1 MGEDICNSSNKIR
14 DEFLMLL
21 LLTLNPTE
29 TCKRKSIL
37 YTHVTQILNFD
48 EEPTLLTCDPQPISH
63 LYPASQANYMLL

>member
-1 MGEDICNSSNKIR
+1 
-14 DEFLMLL
+14 MLL

-29 TCKRKSIL
+29 TCKHKSIL

-63 LYPASQANYMLL
+63 PHPVSQANYMLL